1 MKLLF
6 FDMEFANGQVPGS
19 VYSFG
24 YVLTDEELSILYGP
38 SDILINPDAPFNE
51 YVAERIL
58 AYPMEQVE
66 AAPAFP
72 ALYEQIKALFDGA
85 DMAIGFSVNND
96 VRELKRDCARYGLEP
111 IRYSYFDVERL
122 CRLQEEHKEAHGLAG
137 YCAAWCGEAPD
148 NQHRSDGDALATM
161 QLFRAVC
168 RAKHV
173 TPDMMIE
180 AYPECVGTT
189 VEQEK
194 GGARSAGKQKTGAVN
209 KRTRPR
215 RAHRTRKIRQTSGGA
230 EATLQIE

>member
-24 YVLTDEELSILYGP
+24 YLMTNEEFSIFYEP
-38 SDILINPDAPFNE
+38 TDILINPDAPFNE

-66 AAPAFP
+66 AAPMFP
-72 ALYEQIKALFDGA
+72 ALYGQIKALFDEA
-85 DMAIGFSVNND
+85 DVAIGFSVNND

-122 CRLQEEHKEAHGLAG
+122 CRLQEEHREAHGLAG
-137 YCAAWCGEAPD
+137 YCVAWCGEEPD

-180 AYPECVGTT
+180 AYPECTGSTA
-189 VEQEK
+189 EQEK
-194 GGARSAGKQKTGAVN
+194 GGAKSAGKQKTGAVN
-209 KRTRPR
+209 KRKRPR
-215 RAHRTRKIRQTSGGA
+215 RAHRTRKTRQAPDVA
-230 EATLQIE
+230 EAAL